1 MSRTSRTFLLPFA
14 IVCLAFLLPA
24 CAGQPPA
31 IEPILEPTEA
41 EQTGTARAPTTEVT
55 TTHTVPA
62 DAPAARQAGREMPA
76 PTPTAWEETV
86 TVHPTIASGQDP
98 GLIQLVAQAKEDLGR
113 RLTIPV
119 DQIEL
124 LEVQEVVWPDA
135 SLGCPQPGMMYAQVI
150 TPGYRVVLKAG
161 GQTKEYH
168 ADASSFVLLCEN
180 PSVGM
185 PSRGPDAAVQD
196 GWPNESR
203 DPDLIIVP
211 PPKRQQ

>member
-1 MSRTSRTFLLPFA
+1 MSRTSRTFLLSFA
-14 IVCLAFLLPA
+14 IVWLAFLLPA
-24 CAGQPPA
+24 CAGKPA
-31 IEPILEPTEA
+31 GIEPRVEPTEA
-41 EQTGTARAPTTEVT
+41 EQTGTARAPLTQVT
-55 TTHTVPA
+55 AMHIAPA
-62 DAPAARQAGREMPA
+62 ETAAARQAGRVTPA
-76 PTPTAWEETV
+76 PTPTGWEETV
-86 TVHPTIASGQDP
+86 TIDPTVAEGQDP
-98 GLIQLVAQAKEDLGR
+98 GLDRLVAQAKEDFGR

-150 TPGYRVVLKAG
+150 TPGYRVVLQAG